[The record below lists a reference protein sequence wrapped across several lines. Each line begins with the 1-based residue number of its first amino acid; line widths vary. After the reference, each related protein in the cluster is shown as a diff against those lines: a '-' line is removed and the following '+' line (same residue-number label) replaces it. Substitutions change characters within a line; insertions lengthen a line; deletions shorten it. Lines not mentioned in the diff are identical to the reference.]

1 MRLSAPFPVL
11 FFASAAHGMHH
22 ILLTLYLTLV
32 LIITGE
38 WHLPYNQLIGLWTMG
53 AMLVGVGAPVAGWL
67 ADRIGETKVLVLC
80 FLGLGVSGILCGLA
94 QTPLQ
99 MEGALA
105 LLGLSGSVY
114 HPVGFSWVVK
124 HARARGRA
132 IAVTGIAGSIGV
144 ALGPVT
150 AAGLAQLAG
159 WRVAFMLPA
168 AVTLAIGLALIGF
181 HLAGRIVD
189 RGEDHIPATHT
200 PSRADM
206 TRVFAVLSLTMTVS
220 LALYAAFGAALPKL
234 VQLSAIA
241 RTSDFFMIGLIAGA
255 IQLVGASGQFAGAHL
270 TDRGNAPRAYAVIF
284 VLLAALFPLL
294 AASHGWGIAA
304 TGILI
309 VLLFESTAPI
319 ETLLLARYTPAR
331 RRGMVFG
338 IRYGLS
344 AIGTPLGVWLVA
356 RFYNPQVHF
365 TYLLIALAAFAATA
379 MLAAL
384 FLPSDRTPVAVLAE

>member
-38 WHLPYNQLIGLWTMG
+38 WHLPYNQLIGLWTIG

-67 ADRIGETKVLVLC
+67 ADRVGETKVLVLC
-80 FLGLGVSGILCGLA
+80 FLGLGASGILCGLA
-94 QTPLQ
+94 QNTWQ

-105 LLGLSGSVY
+105 LLGLSGSIY

-124 HARARGRA
+124 HARVRGRA

-150 AAGLAQLAG
+150 AAGLTQLAG
-159 WRVAFMLPA
+159 WRVAFMLPG
-168 AVTLAIGLALIGF
+168 AVTCAIGLVLIGF
-181 HLAGRIVD
+181 HLAGRVLD
-189 RGEDHIPATHT
+189 RADDHLPEMNT
-200 PSRADM
+200 PTRADM
-206 TRVFAVLSLTMTVS
+206 TRAFAVLSLTMTVT

-241 RTSDFFMIGLIAGA
+241 RTSDFFMIGLIAGG
-255 IQLVGASGQFAGAHL
+255 IQLLGASGQFAGAHL
-270 TDRGNAPRAYAVIF
+270 ADRGNAARAYVLIF
-284 VLLAALFPLL
+284 ILLIAAFPLL
-294 AASHGWGIAA
+294 AASGGWGIAA
-304 TGILI
+304 TG
-309 VLLFESTAPI
+309 VLVVVLFEATAPI
-319 ETLLLARYTPAR
+319 ETLLLARYTPAS

-344 AIGTPLGVWLVA
+344 AVGTPLGVWLVA

-365 TYLLIALAAFAATA
+365 RYLLMALAIFASTA
-379 MLAAL
+379 MIAAL
-384 FLPSDRTPVAVLAE
+384 FLPTEQRAAAVPAE